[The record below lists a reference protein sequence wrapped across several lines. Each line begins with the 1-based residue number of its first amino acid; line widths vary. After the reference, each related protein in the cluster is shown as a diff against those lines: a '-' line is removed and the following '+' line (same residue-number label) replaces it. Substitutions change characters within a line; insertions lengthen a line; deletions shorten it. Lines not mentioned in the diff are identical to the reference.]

1 MASTR
6 KLSRFALVAL
16 LAAALWSGCGGDDN
30 GGDDAG
36 GDQDPATAI
45 TVRFADG
52 IAVIGSRDAWGDALE
67 QRIDS
72 GEISCEA
79 VAEGQETCSSDES
92 SVQADWVPDGLIR
105 LQAPPG

>member
-1 MASTR
+1 VASTR
-6 KLSRFALVAL
+6 KLSRFALAAL
-16 LAAALWSGCGGDDN
+16 LATAIWGGCGGDDN
-30 GGDDAG
+30 GGDEG
-36 GDQDPATAI
+36 GDQDPNTAI

-79 VAEGQETCSSDES
+79 VAEGQETCSSEES
-92 SVQADWVPDGLIR
+92 SAQADWVPDGLIR